1 MSAKIRLQRQGKKG
15 KAYFHIVVANIT
27 APRDGKYIERLG
39 SYNPNTNPA
48 TIDIN
53 FDSTINWL
61 QKGAQP
67 TDTARAILSY
77 KGILYKHHL
86 NKGVAKGALT
96 VEQSDEKFAKWMGEK
111 TNKIDSKKSNLL
123 TSKKDILTAKFKAEE
138 EINKVKSAAIAAK
151 KAEAI
156 LAATP
161 APVVEEVK
169 VVEAAAEAEPI
180 SDVVAD
186 AVPAEIPAADSPT
199 TEEAAQ

>member
-86 NKGVAKGALT
+86 NKGVAKGAFT
-96 VEQSDEKFAKWMGEK
+96 VEQSDEKFAKWIGEK

-123 TSKKDILTAKFKAEE
+123 TSKKDILTAKLKAEE
-138 EINKVKSAAIAAK
+138 EINKVKKEKLIS
-151 KAEAI
+151 I
-156 LAATP
+156 L
-161 APVVEEVK
+161 
-169 VVEAAAEAEPI
+169 
-180 SDVVAD
+180 
-186 AVPAEIPAADSPT
+186 
-199 TEEAAQ
+199 

>member
-48 TIDIN
+48 TIEIN
-53 FDSTINWL
+53 FDSAINWL
-61 QKGAQP
+61 HKGAQP

-86 NKGVAKGALT
+86 NKGIAKGALT
-96 VEQSDEKFAKWMGEK
+96 AEQADEKFAKWMDEK
-111 TNKIDSKKSNLL
+111 NNKIDSKKNNLV
-123 TSKKDILTAKFKAEE
+123 TTKKDALTAKFKAEE
-138 EINKVKSAAIAAK
+138 EVNKKKLAVIEAK

-161 APVVEEVK
+161 PVVVEEK
-169 VVEAAAEAEPI
+169 VEDEPI
-180 SDVVAD
+180 KAEDAPVA
-186 AVPAEIPAADSPT
+186 EENTS
-199 TEEAAQ
+199 EEAAQ

>member
-96 VEQSDEKFAKWMGEK
+96 VEQSDEKFAKWIGEK

-186 AVPAEIPAADSPT
+186 AVPAEIPAADAPAA
-199 TEEAAQ
+199 EEAAQ

>member
-96 VEQSDEKFAKWMGEK
+96 LEQSDEKFAKWMGEK

-186 AVPAEIPAADSPT
+186 AVPAEIPAADAPAA
-199 TEEAAQ
+199 EEAAQ

>member
-1 MSAKIRLQRQGKKG
+1 M
-15 KAYFHIVVANIT
+15 
-27 APRDGKYIERLG
+27 G

-96 VEQSDEKFAKWMGEK
+96 LEQSDEKFAKWMGEK

-186 AVPAEIPAADSPT
+186 AVPAEIPAADAPAA
-199 TEEAAQ
+199 EEAAQ

>member
-27 APRDGKYIERLG
+27 SPRDGKYIERLG

-53 FDSTINWL
+53 FDSAINWL

-77 KGILYKHHL
+77 KGVLYKHHL
-86 NKGVAKGALT
+86 NKGVNKGALT
-96 VEQSDEKFAKWMGEK
+96 TEQADEKFAKWLGEK
-111 TNKIDSKKSNLL
+111 TNKIDSKKTNLVA
-123 TSKKDILTAKFKAEE
+123 TKKDAQTAKFKAEE
-138 EINKVKSAAIAAK
+138 EINKVKAAALATK

-156 LAATP
+156 LAAN
-161 APVVEEVK
+161 PVVETVAEVI
-169 VVEAAAEAEPI
+169 EAP
-180 SDVVAD
+180 V
-186 AVPAEIPAADSPT
+186 ADSPSA
-199 TEEAAQ
+199 EEAAQ